1 MKLKK
6 VLCGI
11 LLGTMLFSTPVMAA
25 ETNENFVAWE
35 DLKTYSEEIGEKYNI
50 DPYILQALTENESRL
65 YIKAENGDCKG
76 ITQINIKYHAKRM
89 EALGVTD
96 IYDPYSN
103 LLVCADYLSDLKAEN
118 DDIYYILM
126 RYNMKTSTAND
137 MYEKGEISNYADS
150 IVKRASEL
158 SLNDLRAAKTAAKE
172 QADQEAKEQKQ
183 KYALAESERRISTGM
198 DGTLPKGGAA
208 LWTEWK

>member
-76 ITQINIKYHAKRM
+76 ITQINIKY
-89 EALGVTD
+89 
-96 IYDPYSN
+96 
-103 LLVCADYLSDLKAEN
+103 
-118 DDIYYILM
+118 
-126 RYNMKTSTAND
+126 
-137 MYEKGEISNYADS
+137 
-150 IVKRASEL
+150 L
-158 SLNDLRAAKTAAKE
+158 SL
-172 QADQEAKEQKQ
+172 
-183 KYALAESERRISTGM
+183 IHI
-198 DGTLPKGGAA
+198 
-208 LWTEWK
+208 